1 MPFPSGG
8 PKAAG
13 GGVGIRAGFDPPV
26 DFFGSGGR
34 ALSDASGA
42 TAAYAATEPPST
54 ARRALRWAA
63 ATATVL
69 CVALAA
75 ILLIPAALGYQRYVI
90 VSGSMTGA
98 YDRGSIVFDREVPVS
113 DLKVGDTITYQPPPG
128 TFSDDLVTHRIAWIG
143 ADAQGVPAFRTKG
156 DANPSPDPWTFS
168 LDKPDQAKVEFSVPY
183 VGYLLA
189 ALSIPAVRTLAIGIP
204 AVLVAFLILAGIW
217 RDAGEEARRRRA
229 EPSGVG
235 PQWTG

>member
-1 MPFPSGG
+1 MPFPSGV
-8 PKAAG
+8 PTAG
-13 GGVGIRAGFDPPV
+13 GGAGVRAGFDPPV
-26 DFFGSGGR
+26 DYFGSEGG

-42 TAAYAATEPPST
+42 TAAYADGPSPGPG
-54 ARRALRWAA
+54 RCALRWAGA
-63 ATATVL
+63 GVTVL

-75 ILLIPAALGYQRYVI
+75 ILLLPAALGYQRYVI
-90 VSGSMTGA
+90 VSGSMAGA
-98 YDRGSIVFDREVPVS
+98 YDRGSIVFDREVPVA
-113 DLKVGDTITYQPPPG
+113 DLKVGDTITYRPPPA

-143 ADAQGVPAFRTKG
+143 TDEQGGRVFRTRG
-156 DANPSPDPWTFS
+156 DANPSADPWTFS
-168 LDKPDQAKVEFSVPY
+168 LDKPDQAKVAFSVPY

-204 AVLVAFLILAGIW
+204 AMLVAFLILAGIW
-217 RDAGEEARRRRA
+217 RDAGEEARRRQT